1 MEQLRQPPVEYKHGA
16 FRPLLILF
24 LLAALIPLYLASSNI
39 AEEQLNEAASQHLAR
54 IYNGLSTTLARHIY
68 LPALLAEQNAVK
80 NYLSDLADGHT
91 TNPDAV
97 NRYLEKSNHIAGTSD
112 IYLMTPHGTTV
123 AASNWNLE
131 QTFIGKNFSFRP
143 YFQEAMQGKLGRY
156 YALGSTSKARGYYFS
171 RPVYD
176 GNNVTGVVT
185 TKISISD
192 FEENWP
198 DEKFEFIVTGPDEM
212 VFLSSNSQWRLRPLE
227 PLSSAQEKALRES
240 RRYGKVKLDAIGI
253 SQKSRG
259 GENALHWRIGKSD
272 YLVQSR
278 IMNTANWTV
287 SVLAPTTSVT
297 NFSVL
302 VTSIGLVVLLLAG
315 LLLGVWWQRQAERRL
330 FEIRAR
336 EELETKVE
344 QRTAELRLAQE
355 NLVQAAKM
363 AALGELAAGIN
374 HELNNPLTAIRA
386 YADNATQFLAHG
398 DSETVETNLGEITKL
413 TERMAAIT
421 HQLKSFSRKSQG
433 EIVCVDLSVA
443 VENALA
449 ILHPRL
455 SRISDAVVEWT
466 PPDSKPYAMADLIW
480 VEQILVNLLTN
491 AVEAIQN
498 REQPKIHIAI
508 RRQMKPEQK
517 DTICLSV
524 RDNGPGIDT
533 EVIPNLF
540 EPFFTTK
547 SVGKGLGLGLSISYR
562 LAKEMG
568 GTLEARNHEDGG
580 AVFTLTLPTS
590 GKMQ

>member
-1 MEQLRQPPVEYKHGA
+1 MAQSRKSPIEYKPGS
-16 FRPLLILF
+16 FRPLLALF

-39 AEEQLNEAASQHLAR
+39 AEEQLNENASQHLTR
-54 IYNGLSTTLARHIY
+54 IYNGLSTTLARHTY
-68 LPALLAEQNAVK
+68 LPALLAEQNTVK
-80 NYLSDLADGHT
+80 NYLSDLADGHM

-97 NRYLEKSNHIAGTSD
+97 NRYLEKANLIAGTSD
-112 IYLMTPHGTTV
+112 IYLMTPTGTTV

-156 YALGSTSKARGYYFS
+156 YALGTTSKARGYYFS

-176 GNNVTGVVT
+176 NNSVIGVVT

-198 DEKFEFIVTGPDEM
+198 GEEFEFIVTGTDGM
-212 VFLSSNSQWRLRPLE
+212 VFLSSNREWRLRPLE
-227 PLSSAQEKALRES
+227 ALSSEQEKALRES
-240 RRYGKVKLDAIGI
+240 RRYGEMKLEPIGI
-253 SQKSRG
+253 SKKNTQG
-259 GENALHWRIGKSD
+259 AQFLHWRIGNID

-278 IMNTANWTV
+278 KMNTANWTV
-287 SVLAPTTSVT
+287 SILAQTNAVT
-297 NFSVL
+297 NFSLL
-302 VTSIGLVVLLLAG
+302 VTSIGFVVLLLAG

-330 FEIRAR
+330 FEMRAR

-344 QRTAELRLAQE
+344 QRTVELRQAQE

-374 HELNNPLTAIRA
+374 HELNNPLSAIRA
-386 YADNATQFLAHG
+386 YAENATQFLANG
-398 DSETVETNLGEITKL
+398 DSKTVETNLGEITKL

-433 EIVCVDLSVA
+433 EIVCVDLGVA

-455 SRISDAVVEWT
+455 SRISDAVVEWI
-466 PPDSKPYAMADLIW
+466 PPGSKPFAMGDLIW

-491 AVEAIQN
+491 AVEAIHN
-498 REQPKIHIAI
+498 TEQPKIRIEI
-508 RRQMKPEQK
+508 SRQVTSEKK
-517 DTICLSV
+517 GTISLSV

-533 EVIPNLF
+533 DIIPNLF

-547 SVGKGLGLGLSISYR
+547 ATGKGLGLGLSISYR
-562 LAKEMG
+562 LAREMG
-568 GTLEARNHEDGG
+568 GSLDATNHEDGG
-580 AVFTLTLPTS
+580 AVFTLTLPAT
-590 GKMQ
+590 GKTE

>member
-1 MEQLRQPPVEYKHGA
+1 
-16 FRPLLILF
+16 
-24 LLAALIPLYLASSNI
+24 
-39 AEEQLNEAASQHLAR
+39 

-433 EIVCVDLSVA
+433 EIVCVD
-443 VENALA
+443 
-449 ILHPRL
+449 
-455 SRISDAVVEWT
+455 
-466 PPDSKPYAMADLIW
+466 
-480 VEQILVNLLTN
+480 
-491 AVEAIQN
+491 
-498 REQPKIHIAI
+498 
-508 RRQMKPEQK
+508 
-517 DTICLSV
+517 
-524 RDNGPGIDT
+524 
-533 EVIPNLF
+533 
-540 EPFFTTK
+540 
-547 SVGKGLGLGLSISYR
+547 
-562 LAKEMG
+562 
-568 GTLEARNHEDGG
+568 
-580 AVFTLTLPTS
+580 
-590 GKMQ
+590 